1 MVPQYFMQLEKLPYT
16 PNGKVDRKK
25 LPEPELTVS
34 SKNTVSPRNN
44 IDSKLINILKDL
56 INIDEISIDDS
67 FFDLGGDSLTAINL
81 CTRIYNEFNVQVFV
95 KDILENPVVM
105 KLSNLISNKDSNV
118 SLTTIPKVEE
128 APSYPVSSAQKR
140 MFYASNIAG
149 NDSTLYNIPGGVI
162 LSNFPDVKKLQK
174 CFNTLVQRHE
184 SLRTYFE
191 LENENVVQKI
201 KPSLA
206 FKLEIA
212 EEEIDIKNI
221 KSAFKEFV
229 KPFDLSKAPLIRGKL
244 APISSSNKVLLLV
257 DMHHIVSDGASLN
270 ILVNELCKL
279 YNDEVLPELQISYK
293 DFASF
298 EYNQLQKSEFK
309 EAEDFWVSQFEDDV
323 PVLNMPLTYP
333 RPAVQS
339 FEGKKV
345 YSSIPASMREKIE
358 ELSNKLGIT
367 PYMFFLSCY
376 YILLSKY
383 SGQDDIV
390 IGSAIVGRDLPELQN
405 LIGMFVNSLPLRNS
419 INDEY
424 SFKDFLNQ
432 VKDKC
437 LECYKYQSY
446 PFDELVS
453 KLNLKRDT
461 SRSPLFDTMFIYQN
475 NGYAKLDFE
484 DITAENYIPDTKISK
499 FDLSL
504 EIFPKD
510 NMFEMSF
517 EYCTKLFSNKF
528 IENLSKH
535 YINILSEIIEN
546 IDIKIADICMLSENE
561 KNKIL
566 YDFNNT
572 KTDYP
577 KDKTISQLFEEQVEI
592 TPDNIALVFENQSL
606 TYKELNEKANSLA
619 HYLRNNGISRNDIIG
634 IMVNRSLEM
643 IIAIL
648 AVLKAGASYIP
659 IDPTYP
665 QSRIKYILEDSKLKF
680 ILTQKKILSSFENLP
695 QALAIDLS
703 NNKIFANSIQNLDTV
718 NKPEDIAYI
727 IYTSG
732 STGKPKGVAISHR
745 NIANFIVGTLRKIP
759 LDGTI
764 VSVTTMCFD
773 IFVLE
778 SLLPLT
784 NGMKIVL
791 ANESEQNIPQLLN
804 ELCLKHSVDIIQTTP
819 ARMNLLLS
827 DEESLDYIT
836 KLKVIMLGGESFP
849 EKLLFDLQKLT
860 TANIY
865 NMYGPTE
872 TTVWSTIQDL
882 TNLNS
887 INIGQPIANTSIYI
901 LDNKLNPVPIGMPG
915 NLYIGGDGLSCGYFN
930 RPKLTQEKFIENPF
944 NPAKKIYNTGDLAKW
959 TIDGEIEYIGRS
971 DFQVKVRGLRI
982 ELGEIERQILDF
994 PKIDSVCVCVKK
1006 DSSEREI
1013 LCGYFISKERISTSE
1028 LKNHLS
1034 KFLPNYMIPSFLI
1047 QLEDF
1052 KYTPNGKIDRQ
1063 KLPLPKVLKNE
1074 GTIVTAKTSTEIKLT
1089 KIWETLLGLSPISV
1103 ESNFFEIGGD
1113 SILALKMQIEL
1124 LNENINISY
1133 ADIFKHNTIRDLAK
1147 KIDSLNESSSD
1158 DYTPNYDFSKIN
1170 QLISTNT
1177 PKSIKNLKKHT
1188 IGNVLLTGA
1197 TGFLGA
1203 HILDYLLSHT
1213 SSSVYCIVRK
1223 DPSITTEEKLMQK
1236 LNYYFDDKYNSLL
1249 NKRLFVIT
1257 SDLEKENLGL
1267 SISKQ
1272 EEISKNINCVI
1283 NSAAIVRHY
1292 GDYSEFERINVNGV
1306 QNLIDFCLKFNKKL
1320 VQISTISVSGNTLTD
1335 LGIQSNNF
1343 EKNVFF
1349 KENNL
1354 YIGQPLNNVYVRS
1367 KFEAERLVL
1376 ENIEANLLDGLIL
1389 RVGNIT
1395 NRFSDGKFQPNAN
1408 ENAFLNRLKAFMELK
1423 AIPKYI
1429 LNNYVEFTP
1438 VDLLAKAVIKS
1449 IEHSIR
1455 DITVLHLYNQNHVY
1469 IKDLLTMLPKGSIEV
1484 VSDENFKNILNKNL
1498 QMSQNKDII
1507 SHITNDLDK
1516 NKNLVYVSNIKIKND
1531 FTKDFL
1537 DKIHFKWAKIN
1548 KRYIRKLL
1556 KII

>member
-1 MVPQYFMQLEKLPYT
+1 M
-16 PNGKVDRKK
+16 
-25 LPEPELTVS
+25 
-34 SKNTVSPRNN
+34 
-44 IDSKLINILKDL
+44 
-56 INIDEISIDDS
+56 
-67 FFDLGGDSLTAINL
+67 
-81 CTRIYNEFNVQVFV
+81 
-95 KDILENPVVM
+95 
-105 KLSNLISNKDSNV
+105 
-118 SLTTIPKVEE
+118 
-128 APSYPVSSAQKR
+128 
-140 MFYASNIAG
+140 
-149 NDSTLYNIPGGVI
+149 
-162 LSNFPDVKKLQK
+162 
-174 CFNTLVQRHE
+174 
-184 SLRTYFE
+184 
-191 LENENVVQKI
+191 
-201 KPSLA
+201 
-206 FKLEIA
+206 
-212 EEEIDIKNI
+212 
-221 KSAFKEFV
+221 
-229 KPFDLSKAPLIRGKL
+229 
-244 APISSSNKVLLLV
+244 
-257 DMHHIVSDGASLN
+257 
-270 ILVNELCKL
+270 
-279 YNDEVLPELQISYK
+279 
-293 DFASF
+293 
-298 EYNQLQKSEFK
+298 
-309 EAEDFWVSQFEDDV
+309 
-323 PVLNMPLTYP
+323 
-333 RPAVQS
+333 
-339 FEGKKV
+339 
-345 YSSIPASMREKIE
+345 
-358 ELSNKLGIT
+358 
-367 PYMFFLSCY
+367 
-376 YILLSKY
+376 
-383 SGQDDIV
+383 
-390 IGSAIVGRDLPELQN
+390 
-405 LIGMFVNSLPLRNS
+405 
-419 INDEY
+419 
-424 SFKDFLNQ
+424 
-432 VKDKC
+432 
-437 LECYKYQSY
+437 
-446 PFDELVS
+446 
-453 KLNLKRDT
+453 
-461 SRSPLFDTMFIYQN
+461 
-475 NGYAKLDFE
+475 
-484 DITAENYIPDTKISK
+484 
-499 FDLSL
+499 
-504 EIFPKD
+504 
-510 NMFEMSF
+510 
-517 EYCTKLFSNKF
+517 
-528 IENLSKH
+528 
-535 YINILSEIIEN
+535 
-546 IDIKIADICMLSENE
+546 
-561 KNKIL
+561 
-566 YDFNNT
+566 
-572 KTDYP
+572 
-577 KDKTISQLFEEQVEI
+577 
-592 TPDNIALVFENQSL
+592 
-606 TYKELNEKANSLA
+606 
-619 HYLRNNGISRNDIIG
+619 IIG
-634 IMVNRSLEM
+634 I
-643 IIAIL
+643 L
-648 AVLKAGASYIP
+648 ATLKAGASYIP

-665 QSRIKYILEDSKLKF
+665 ESRIKYILEDSKLKF
-680 ILTQKKILSSFENLP
+680 ILTQEKILSSFENLP

-703 NNKIFANSIQNLDTV
+703 NNKIYSKSIENLDTV

-882 TNLNS
+882 TNLSS
-887 INIGQPIANTSIYI
+887 INIGQPIVNTNIYI
-901 LDNKLNPVPIGMPG
+901 LDNKLQPVPIGIPG

-944 NPAKKIYNTGDLAKW
+944 NLAEKIYNTGDLAKW

-982 ELGEIERQILDF
+982 ELGEIEKQILDF

-1006 DSSEREI
+1006 DSAEREI

-1028 LKNHLS
+1028 LKNYLS
-1034 KFLPNYMIPSFLI
+1034 KFLPNYMVPSFLI

-1133 ADIFKHNTIRDLAK
+1133 ADIFKHNTIKNLAK
-1147 KIDSLNESSSD
+1147 RIDSLFESTDSD

-1177 PKSIKNLKKHT
+1177 PKSIKNLKKRP
-1188 IGNVLLTGA
+1188 IKNVLLTGA

-1223 DPSITTEEKLMQK
+1223 DPSTTTEEKLMQK

-1267 SISKQ
+1267 SMSKQ
-1272 EEISKNINCVI
+1272 KEISKNIDCVI

-1292 GDYSEFERINVNGV
+1292 GDYSEFERINVTVV
-1306 QNLIDFCLKFNKKL
+1306 QNLINFCLKFNKKL

-1354 YIGQPLNNVYVRS
+1354 YIDQPLNNVYVRS

-1376 ENIEANLLDGLIL
+1376 ENIEANSLDGLIL

-1438 VDLLAKAVIKS
+1438 VDLLAKAIIKS
-1449 IEHSIR
+1449 IEYSIR
-1455 DITVLHLYNQNHVY
+1455 NITILHLYNQNHVY
-1469 IKDLLTMLPKGSIEV
+1469 IKDLLTMLPKGSIEI

-1531 FTKDFL
+1531 FSKAFL